1 VRRLEGRIG
10 RVSVVSSRSS
20 RRGHASGIGAARYP
34 LLLTTVSRVPLAMR
48 DQPVNSAGEVF
59 TSVRQLPPSS
69 RASSAALTRG
79 RSTHAKSA
87 LVGSGRICKR
97 ATALPS
103 MIPGRLRWLSLPAK
117 ALVGALAGGRFVIHF
132 LAPRLCS
139 APVIETSP
147 VATRRS
153 TVAVLIGRLSFAAPQ
168 RKQGR
173 PSTLRRGIAGRGGA
187 PGGLVRAADPGMN
200 ACREV
205 SSYSATLMC
214 VTALLTILRCV

>member
-1 VRRLEGRIG
+1 
-10 RVSVVSSRSS
+10 
-20 RRGHASGIGAARYP
+20 
-34 LLLTTVSRVPLAMR
+34 
-48 DQPVNSAGEVF
+48 
-59 TSVRQLPPSS
+59 
-69 RASSAALTRG
+69 
-79 RSTHAKSA
+79 
-87 LVGSGRICKR
+87 
-97 ATALPS
+97 
-103 MIPGRLRWLSLPAK
+103 
-117 ALVGALAGGRFVIHF
+117 VIHF

>member
-1 VRRLEGRIG
+1 
-10 RVSVVSSRSS
+10 
-20 RRGHASGIGAARYP
+20 
-34 LLLTTVSRVPLAMR
+34 MR
-48 DQPVNSAGEVF
+48 DQPANSAGEVF

-69 RASSAALTRG
+69 RASSAALTPWPQYAREE
-79 RSTHAKSA
+79 RA
-87 LVGSGRICKR
+87 GRIR
-97 ATALPS
+97 SDMQARDGAAVDDPRPSEVAVATCQGP
-103 MIPGRLRWLSLPAK
+103 RRC
-117 ALVGALAGGRFVIHF
+117 AGWRSFRD
-132 LAPRLCS
+132 PTRLCS